1 MTVKNNDVQ
10 NPNNGGGEPN
20 TPPTPPQPAPKDGEP
35 NIPPNTP
42 PQPNNGDDKGD
53 KGDKGDKDPSVEG
66 LMDPPKDDD
75 PDNKGEQDKNK
86 NKNGDVD
93 FDDTKLV
100 FGENSNIDDEKKKEF
115 IALCKDNK
123 LSVDTANK
131 LIDFQTKL
139 NAEYEA
145 QRVSAI
151 NDWKVQVKKNYGP
164 EFQTKLKAGR
174 KALETYGSKE
184 LIEILGDK
192 STGLGNH
199 PAVVDF
205 LVKVGE
211 KLSDDKFIRPDGS
224 GNVSLENRTEHQK
237 AKSLYPN
244 M

>member
-1 MTVKNNDVQ
+1 MTVENKDVK
-10 NPNNGGGEPN
+10 NPNNGGGEQK
-20 TPPTPPQPAPKDGEP
+20 TPPTPPQPAPGDDKEQK
-35 NIPPNTP
+35 TP
-42 PQPNNGDDKGD
+42 PQPGND
-53 KGDKGDKDPSVEG
+53 GDKGDKDNKGEQGNKDVEG

-75 PDNKGEQDKNK
+75 PDNKGEQDKDK

-131 LIDFQTKL
+131 LIDFQSKL
-139 NAEYEA
+139 NAKYEA

>member
-1 MTVKNNDVQ
+1 MTVENKDVK
-10 NPNNGGGEPN
+10 NPNNGGGEQD
-20 TPPTPPQPAPKDGEP
+20 TPPTPPQPAPKNGEP

-53 KGDKGDKDPSVEG
+53 KGNKGDKDPSVEG
-66 LMDPPKDDD
+66 LMDTPKDGKQGNKDGEED
-75 PDNKGEQDKNK
+75 PNA
-86 NKNGDVD
+86 D

-100 FGENSNIDDEKKKEF
+100 FGENSNINDEKKKEF
-115 IALCKDNK
+115 VALCKENK

>member
-1 MTVKNNDVQ
+1 MTVENKDVQ
-10 NPNNGGGEPN
+10 NPNNSGGEPN

-53 KGDKGDKDPSVEG
+53 KGDKGDKDQSVEG
-66 LMDPPKDDD
+66 LMDSPKDGKPGNKDGDD
-75 PDNKGEQDKNK
+75 DKDKN
-86 NKNGDVD
+86 NNAD

-115 IALCKDNK
+115 VALCKENK

-131 LIDFQTKL
+131 LIDFQAKL
-139 NAEYEA
+139 NAKYEA

-164 EFQTKLKAGR
+164 DFQTKLKAGR

-211 KLSDDKFIRPDGS
+211 KLSDDKFVRPGGS
-224 GNVSLENRTEHQK
+224 GNVSLENRTESQK
-237 AKSLYPN
+237 AKSLYPD
-244 M
+244 ME

>member
-66 LMDPPKDDD
+66 LMDTPKDGKPGNKDGEED
-75 PDNKGEQDKNK
+75 PNA
-86 NKNGDVD
+86 D

-131 LIDFQTKL
+131 LIDFQNKL
-139 NAEYEA
+139 NAKYEA

-224 GNVSLENRTEHQK
+224 GSVSLENRTEHQK

>member
-1 MTVKNNDVQ
+1 MTVENKDVK
-10 NPNNGGGEPN
+10 NPNNGGEPN
-20 TPPTPPQPAPKDGEP
+20 TPPTPPQSTPKDGD
-35 NIPPNTP
+35 PNTP
-42 PQPNNGDDKGD
+42 PQPDNG
-53 KGDKGDKDPSVEG
+53 GDKDKKGEQGNKDVEG
-66 LMDPPKDDD
+66 LMDPPKDGD
-75 PDNKGEQDKNK
+75 PENKDGDKDKNK
-86 NKNGDVD
+86 NNNVD

-115 IALCKDNK
+115 IALCKENK

-139 NAEYEA
+139 NAKYEA

-164 EFQTKLKAGR
+164 DFQTKLKAGR

-211 KLSDDKFIRPDGS
+211 LISDDKFIRPGGS
-224 GNVSLENRTEHQK
+224 GNVSLENRTESQK
-237 AKSLYPN
+237 AKSLYPD

>member
-1 MTVKNNDVQ
+1 MTVENKDVK
-10 NPNNGGGEPN
+10 NPNNGGGEQG
-20 TPPTPPQPAPKDGEP
+20 TPPTPPQPAPGDDKEQK
-35 NIPPNTP
+35 TP
-42 PQPNNGDDKGD
+42 PQPGND
-53 KGDKGDKDPSVEG
+53 GDKGDKDNKGEQGNKDVEG
-66 LMDPPKDDD
+66 LMDLPKDGKPGNKDGEED
-75 PDNKGEQDKNK
+75 PNA
-86 NKNGDVD
+86 D

-115 IALCKDNK
+115 IAFCKDNK

-131 LIDFQTKL
+131 LIDFQNKL
-139 NAEYEA
+139 NAKYEA

-174 KALETYGSKE
+174 KALETYGSKG